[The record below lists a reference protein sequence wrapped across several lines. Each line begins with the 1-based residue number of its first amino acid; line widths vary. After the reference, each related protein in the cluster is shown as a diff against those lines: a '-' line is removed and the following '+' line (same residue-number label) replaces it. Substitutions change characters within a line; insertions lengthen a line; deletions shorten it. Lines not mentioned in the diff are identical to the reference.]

1 MRIGEL
7 AGLVGISTRAIR
19 HYHRVGLLPE
29 PARKANGYREYSL
42 RDAVELARVRRLT
55 ELGLSLDEVGDALA
69 GDAGRDLV
77 EILRELDADLARQEA
92 DLRRRRARLAQ
103 LLRQAEAGGEP
114 SEQAPVSPE
123 LAGLFDRM
131 AHVAAGRPGPEPAMA
146 AKDRDLMALLETAS
160 PGPRHRLARRAHPTL
175 DSDPGAVERAY
186 AVYARLDELAGSP
199 ADDPRV
205 EAAAQAIVAAIPE
218 PARQAIRFPDG
229 DLEETGF
236 AAAFYADFAPAQA
249 AAIRRAAADAT
260 PDAKETWR
268 HVMTSEI
275 TSPAANVEL
284 VRAGFQAFNAG
295 DADEC
300 MARIAPDLIINLAE
314 LPEPRHGREAWRQG
328 FEMMRHAFPDLRAH
342 IEDIVAAG
350 DKVAVRL
357 RFRGTHPGEFLGFAA
372 TGRTVEYVSHEF
384 YRIAGG
390 LIAEEWICSDTA
402 TLLRQLS

>member
-19 HYHRVGLLPE
+19 HYHRIGLLAE

-92 DLRRRRARLAQ
+92 GLRQRRTQLAQ
-103 LLRQAEAGGEP
+103 LLRQAEAGGEL
-114 SEQAPVSPE
+114 SVQAPVSPG
-123 LAGLFDRM
+123 LAELFDRM
-131 AHVAAGRPGPEPAMA
+131 THVASAKPGPESAMA

-160 PGPRHRLARRAHPTL
+160 PADGTGWVDVLTRTL
-175 DSDPGAVERAY
+175 TDPGAVDRAY

-205 EAAAQAIVAAIPE
+205 EATAQAIVAAIPE

-229 DLEETGF
+229 DLEETDGGF

-249 AAIRRAAADAT
+249 AAIRRAIGLMGG
-260 PDAKETWR
+260 P
-268 HVMTSEI
+268 
-275 TSPAANVEL
+275 
-284 VRAGFQAFNAG
+284 
-295 DADEC
+295 
-300 MARIAPDLIINLAE
+300 
-314 LPEPRHGREAWRQG
+314 GR
-328 FEMMRHAFPDLRAH
+328 
-342 IEDIVAAG
+342 AAG
-350 DKVAVRL
+350 
-357 RFRGTHPGEFLGFAA
+357 P
-372 TGRTVEYVSHEF
+372 
-384 YRIAGG
+384 AGSVG
-390 LIAEEWICSDTA
+390 GDRS
-402 TLLRQLS
+402 